1 MSDKARQN
9 LRKRDRLKK
18 QRKRAKLKAAR
29 LMAVS
34 VRHGTSKTSKVYRDM
49 LGPAAEMSKTQMC
62 GVIAEA
68 VRNTNMLTAPRQR
81 TDDRLPIQN

>member
-1 MSDKARQN
+1 MMSDKARQN

-18 QRKRAKLKAAR
+18 QRKRAKRKAAR
-29 LMAVS
+29 LTAVS

-49 LGPAAEMSKTQMC
+49 LGPAPEMSKTQMR

-68 VRNTNMLTAPRQR
+68 IRNTQAMTISQ
-81 TDDRLPIQN
+81 

>member
-1 MSDKARQN
+1 MMSDKARQN

-34 VRHGTSKTSKVYRDM
+34 VRLGTSKTSKVYRDM
-49 LGPAAEMSKTQMC
+49 LGPAPELSKTQMR

-68 VRNTNMLTAPRQR
+68 IRNTQALTISQ
-81 TDDRLPIQN
+81 